1 MRFIYYNECYLKI
14 IAVLRGKCENSHIF
28 LIKTH
33 LLLERNVKHR

>member
-28 LIKTH
+28 FNKNPFIA
-33 LLLERNVKHR
+33 